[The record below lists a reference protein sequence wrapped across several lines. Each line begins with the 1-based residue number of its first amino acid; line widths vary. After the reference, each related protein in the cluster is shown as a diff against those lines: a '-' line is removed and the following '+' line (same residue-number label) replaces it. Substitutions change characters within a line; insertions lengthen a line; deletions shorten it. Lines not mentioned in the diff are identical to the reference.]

1 MEIGFVGLGLMGAP
15 MAANLVRAGFAVT
28 AYNRSAGPREA
39 LRALGAETVE
49 TPAALFAA
57 REIAILMLADDA
69 VVDAVLGRGGPDFAA
84 RVGGHLIVN
93 MGTHAPSYSRALEA
107 DVLAAGG
114 AFVEA
119 PVSGSRGPAE
129 SGQLV
134 AMLAG
139 TADAVARA
147 RPLMTPLCREVVEVG
162 AVPGAMAMK
171 LAVNLY
177 LIATVAALAEA
188 ANLAGALALDP
199 ELFSKT
205 ILSGAL
211 RSDVA
216 AAKLDKMVRGD
227 FAPQAAISDVCKNA
241 ALVAAAA
248 AEADAHAPLLGESRR
263 LFEAVRINGG
273 GGEDMAAVL
282 GAFAKGGSY

>member
-1 MEIGFVGLGLMGAP
+1 MQIGFAGLGLMGAP
-15 MAANLVRAGFAVT
+15 MAANLARAGFAVT
-28 AYNRSAGPREA
+28 AYNRSAGPRD
-39 LRALGAETVE
+39 ALGGLGAATVD

-57 REIAILMLADDA
+57 TETVILMLADDA
-69 VVDAVLGRGGPDFAA
+69 AVDAVLDRGGPAFAA
-84 RVGGHLIVN
+84 RASGHLIVN
-93 MGTHAPSYSRALEA
+93 MGTHAPAYSRGLEA
-107 DVLAAGG
+107 AVRAAGG

-119 PVSGSRGPAE
+119 PVSGSRLPAE
-129 SGQLV
+129 AGQLV

-139 TADAVARA
+139 APDAVARA
-147 RPLMTPLCREVVEVG
+147 RPLLAPMCRDVIEVG

-188 ANLAGALALDP
+188 ANLASALALDP
-199 ELFSKT
+199 ALFSRT

-248 AEADAHAPLLGESRR
+248 GEAGAAAPLLGESRR
-263 LFEAVRINGG
+263 LFETVRASGG
-273 GGEDMAAVL
+273 GGQDMAAVL
-282 GAFAKGGSY
+282 GAFGTGEPY